1 MRVAVHTK
9 FCENLSRVSKVKM
22 GRHRQH
28 VMKIRRERRSG
39 DSWILQTVKS
49 NQTYVIYTHLPVSN
63 TALCDSS
70 GLWLSH
76 TSFDWL
82 TTRQQQPNEN
92 RTQTARPDGS
102 SAKDG
107 NNNEDTHRTKSQSTV
122 YLLLGLGQILQRY
135 AKLSEICGSAR
146 DTVSPLRNRLHWHVC
161 IKVEAIRNTR
171 AELRVSTLAILRNF
185 NLDIKVSHINRWDQ
199 THAWLR

>member
-1 MRVAVHTK
+1 VGPRAGVGVFEKEKNPSSLPGFAHRTITHNCMRVAVHTK

-70 GLWLSH
+70 GL
-76 TSFDWL
+76 
-82 TTRQQQPNEN
+82 
-92 RTQTARPDGS
+92 
-102 SAKDG
+102 
-107 NNNEDTHRTKSQSTV
+107 
-122 YLLLGLGQILQRY
+122 
-135 AKLSEICGSAR
+135 
-146 DTVSPLRNRLHWHVC
+146 
-161 IKVEAIRNTR
+161 
-171 AELRVSTLAILRNF
+171 
-185 NLDIKVSHINRWDQ
+185 
-199 THAWLR
+199 